1 VERDFYQRYYELE
14 DRHWWF
20 VGRREIL
27 LSLLEQ
33 RLAGRGALRLLD
45 FGCGTGTMAGYLAR
59 FGNVT
64 AVDADAEAVEFCHT
78 RGLEDVRQLSGSTLP
93 FAGGEFDVATSFD
106 VLEHIE
112 DDFVALTELHRVLKP
127 GGTLLLGVPAFPF
140 LWGLQDEVSHHFRRY
155 VRPQLTARLE
165 DAGFEVLRASYFN
178 SLLFPAI
185 AVVRVGRRLRRAAGG
200 NGQSRQSDFELG
212 PAWVNSLL
220 ARVFASEAALVRAR
234 DLPYGVS
241 LLALCE
247 RTDKR

>member
-20 VGRREIL
+20 VGRHRIL

-33 RLAGRGALRLLD
+33 RVGGSRDLRLLD
-45 FGCGTGTMAGYLAR
+45 FGCGTGTTAGHLAR
-59 FGNVT
+59 FGTVE
-64 AVDADAEAVEFCHT
+64 AVDADPEAVEFCRR
-78 RGLEDVRQLSGSTLP
+78 RGLTGVRLLSGDTLP
-93 FAGGEFDVATSFD
+93 FDDAAFDVVTSFD

-112 DDFVALTELHRVLKP
+112 DDLAALVELRRVLRP
-127 GGTLLLGVPAFPF
+127 GGTLLCAVPAFPF

-155 VRPQLTARLE
+155 VRPQLRARLE

-178 SLLFPAI
+178 SILFPAI
-185 AVVRVGRRLRRAAGG
+185 AGVRLARRLQAGG
-200 NGQSRQSDFELG
+200 GNRTALQSDFELG
-212 PAWVNSLL
+212 PAWLNAVL
-220 ARVFASEAALVRAR
+220 ARVFATEAALVRKR

-247 RTDKR
+247 RPAG